1 VVEEPP
7 IGASRVVSATQEG
20 EHVSERKPE
29 AIIRNVTPLHDG
41 FLKVNRYELDVGKHG
56 GGRHTLM
63 WELMERGDAVAVLG
77 YDPARDE
84 VVLVN
89 EIRPGALAVGEYPYL
104 DNLVAGGIG
113 DAEPILDAAARE
125 MKEETGLDLRDP
137 VVVHPGAYVSSGG
150 TTERIA
156 IVFGIV
162 DTSRAGGI
170 HGSPHE
176 HEDILT
182 VVLPAQEFI
191 ERVRRAELS
200 DMKTL
205 LAGYWFAEYRDRED
219 RP

>member
-1 VVEEPP
+1 M
-7 IGASRVVSATQEG
+7 SK
-20 EHVSERKPE
+20 RKPE
-29 AIIRNVTPLHDG
+29 AAITKVTPLHSG
-41 FLKVNRYELDVGKHG
+41 FLTVNLYELDI
-56 GGRHTLM
+56 GRHDGSRYTRT

-89 EIRPGALAVGEYPYL
+89 EIRPGALAAGEYPYL

-113 DAEPILDAAARE
+113 EGEPVLDAAVRE

-150 TTERIA
+150 TTERVA
-156 IVFGIV
+156 IVFGLV
-162 DTSRAGGI
+162 DTRDAGGV

-176 HEDILT
+176 NEDILT
-182 VVLPAQEFI
+182 VVLPAQEFVD
-191 ERVRRAELS
+191 RVRAGVLN

-205 LAGYWFAEYRDRED
+205 LAGYWFADYRRRSASAEG
-219 RP
+219 